1 MVLLL
6 RSGTE
11 TECRAERR
19 ISLSRL
25 KNRFMRSM
33 HA

>member
-1 MVLLL
+1 MVLRL
-6 RSGTE
+6 RFRTK
-11 TECRAERR
+11 TKCRAERR